1 MKMAWYTTVAFGTV
15 HGYRLGDG
23 CRVGWRGDG
32 CAMVVQNAQ
41 PPPKEEYRMRSRES
55 AGVRGGES
63 KKRRSVCKNDTIAYR
78 PPRGTEGAGRQPCH
92 DGTIA

>member
-1 MKMAWYTTVAFGTV
+1 
-15 HGYRLGDG
+15 
-23 CRVGWRGDG
+23 
-32 CAMVVQNAQ
+32 MVVQNAQ

-92 DGTIA
+92 DGTIAWLPPVLRGCCLVRCLEGGG